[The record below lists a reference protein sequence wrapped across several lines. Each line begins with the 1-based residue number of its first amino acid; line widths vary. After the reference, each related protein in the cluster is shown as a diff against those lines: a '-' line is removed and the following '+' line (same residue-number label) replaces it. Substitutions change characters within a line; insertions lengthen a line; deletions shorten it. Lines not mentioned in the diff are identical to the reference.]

1 MEFLS
6 LLVKNFFSSKE
17 DIRLFSQL
25 TLLRHQYFYIFTLSV
40 LKIMCKFAKLTKTHR
55 VVNRILIPLSCSNQL
70 QKRQRKIHFKLHNYW
85 FRQTNRNIF
94 SIFEQSQCLPWI
106 PLVLPINRHWSRP
119 HCFFTEIFLKPW

>member
-40 LKIMCKFAKLTKTHR
+40 LKIMCKFAKLTKTHGKENSAL
-55 VVNRILIPLSCSNQL
+55 VPL
-70 QKRQRKIHFKLHNYW
+70 Y
-85 FRQTNRNIF
+85 
-94 SIFEQSQCLPWI
+94 
-106 PLVLPINRHWSRP
+106 
-119 HCFFTEIFLKPW
+119 FLKPIAEKTTKINF